1 MESSA
6 PPLSRK
12 RGKPMGYGAGF
23 TPPVAWRPLRSVHT
37 VDRRF
42 AFERAIP
49 LRRRPRR
56 CPNVLQFIKVRN
68 KKKKTHQIRFR
79 MVSVCG
85 LEGIEVWLRFAN
97 GGGRVNLM
105 ALPICHGAMLWI
117 RETNLFFGSIFLLF
131 ILCS

>member
-1 MESSA
+1 MAASPIGSHRR
-6 PPLSRK
+6 PPLCFRARDSAAATPA
-12 RGKPMGYGAGF
+12 PMSKC
-23 TPPVAWRPLRSVHT
+23 PPVHKG
-37 VDRRF
+37 
-42 AFERAIP
+42 EE
-49 LRRRPRR
+49 
-56 CPNVLQFIKVRN
+56 Q